1 MQAYTFTIALERS
14 THDGMLQKSIVI
26 DTKKAMMTKNTNY
39 FDKESQEVGLYKITN
54 RQMLV
59 KIIQK
64 IEKLEKVLN
73 QIEEKTNRPSSLKP
87 IDHEKTY
94 IKLNKH
100 FISYRH
106 PLFDDLDKSLSELF
120 NSIQTTRIDVLQIK
134 KEKDAQVKVIYKK
147 VKSTKSHYD
156 TSEFCKKQKDTFVCL
171 DKTYGIIYLD

>member
-1 MQAYTFTIALERS
+1 MQAYTFSIALEKS
-14 THDGMLQKSIVI
+14 THAGILQKSLVI

-54 RQMLV
+54 RQMIV

-73 QIEEKTNRPSSLKP
+73 QIEEKTKRPSSLQP
-87 IDHEKTY
+87 IYHEKTY

-120 NSIQTTRIDVLQIK
+120 NSIQTQRVDVLQIK
-134 KEKDAQVKVIYKK
+134 KENDAQVKVIYKK

-156 TSEFCKKQKDTFVCL
+156 TSESCKKQKDILVCI
-171 DKTYGIIYLD
+171 DKKYGFIYLK